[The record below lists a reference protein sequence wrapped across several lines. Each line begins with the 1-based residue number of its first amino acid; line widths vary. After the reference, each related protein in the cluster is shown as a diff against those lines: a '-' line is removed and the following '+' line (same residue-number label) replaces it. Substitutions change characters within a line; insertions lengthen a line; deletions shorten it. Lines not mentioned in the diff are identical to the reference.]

1 MKGNSMNKK
10 WIFLILALVLIF
22 IGNNLPVYGLDKMK
36 TPVYKHCKT
45 VFTGERCSSC
55 DKSIDRV
62 GVFRNEGQLLRFHDV
77 FKNYEDYRTYM
88 KQGKVRN
95 IAAVPVILAG
105 VAALAAFFYCCYK
118 DKHKMSRI
126 V

>member
-1 MKGNSMNKK
+1 MNKK
-10 WIFLILALVLIF
+10 WIFLILALVLIYT
-22 IGNNLPVYGLDKMK
+22 GNNLPVYGLGKID
-36 TPVYKHCKT
+36 TPVCKHCET

-62 GVFRNEGQLLRFHDV
+62 GVFRNGGQLFRFHDMFV
-77 FKNYEDYRTYM
+77 NYEDYQTYI

-95 IAAVPVILAG
+95 IAAVPAWIAGIVCFILF
-105 VAALAAFFYCCYK
+105 LYHLYHDKYK
-118 DKHKMSRI
+118 TSQI